1 MKTQRKESETRDLLD
16 LLSNLPK
23 GNTSSTPDTPEQ
35 KKKWSRVNSYVKN
48 NGRVN
53 KTKGK

>member
-1 MKTQRKESETRDLLD
+1 MREMKKEKEAQDFLE

-23 GNTSSTPDTPEQ
+23 GNTPATPDTPEQ

-48 NGRVN
+48 SGRVN

>member
-1 MKTQRKESETRDLLD
+1 MKELKTEKEAQDLLD

-48 NGRVN
+48 SGRVN